1 MAQVIAVP
9 AERVFPLPDTVSF
22 EAGAGLL
29 FNDLTVHFALTE
41 RGRLA
46 TGETVLV
53 HGAAGVS
60 APRRCGWRPPRRRPD
75 HRGGQHAG
83 QSRHRQGGRRHR
95 CGDGRRVQGRGARAD
110 RRTRSGHRG

>member
-1 MAQVIAVP
+1 MAALTMLNGGMAQVIAVP

-60 APRRCGWRPPRRRPD
+60 APRRCGWRPPSAPP
-75 HRGGQHAG
+75 GP
-83 QSRHRQGGRRHR
+83 SRWS
-95 CGDGRRVQGRGARAD
+95 A
-110 RRTRSGHRG
+110 RRTKPTSPGRPAPPMW

>member
-1 MAQVIAVP
+1 M
-9 AERVFPLPDTVSF
+9 PDTVSF

-60 APRRCGWRPPRRRPD
+60 APRRCGWRRL
-75 HRGGQHAG
+75 GAAG
-83 QSRHRQGGRRHR
+83 PSRWS
-95 CGDGRRVQGRGARAD
+95 A
-110 RRTRSGHRG
+110 RRTKPTSPGRPAPPMW